1 MDELNEERDIIT
13 LTDEDGNQVE
23 CEFLDTVELNDRL
36 YCVVEPIVGSEDYE
50 EGSCYI
56 FRITENDDDTVDLN
70 PIEDES
76 ELDAVFRKFLEN
88 NASDCSGECEGCSG
102 CDDKK

>member
-1 MDELNEERDIIT
+1 MNENEEKDMIT

-23 CEFLDTVELNDRL
+23 CEFLDTVEMNGKL

-56 FRITENDDDTVDLN
+56 FHITENDDGTVDLT
-70 PIEDES
+70 PIEDEK
-76 ELDAVFRKFLEN
+76 ELDEVFRKFLEN
-88 NASDCSGECEGCSG
+88 NDAGCSG
-102 CDDKK
+102 DCAGCAGCEDKK